1 MTVSAASPTTAHRES
16 EAGTRQRILALIT
29 REGPVSA
36 AELASRLRLTS
47 AGIRRHVAGLEAEN
61 LVAVHDAGTGARGR
75 RGRPAR
81 RYVAT
86 DLAQDS
92 MSGAYTSVA
101 VQALE
106 YLAEVGGE
114 AAIDG
119 FVERHVAQL
128 EDRYAP
134 QITADGVEERAEQLA
149 EALAGDGYAASVRP
163 VPGTLM
169 MQLCQGHCPVQHVAA
184 RFPQLCDAEARTFSR
199 LLGSHVQRLVTLAG
213 GAHVCTT
220 NIPVTRSSSDTPTP
234 AGSPGG
240 VEGTR

>member
-1 MTVSAASPTTAHRES
+1 MTVSAASSPRET
-16 EAGTRQRILALIT
+16 EAGTRQRVLALVT
-29 REGPVSA
+29 REGPISA
-36 AELASRLRLTS
+36 AELAARLRLTS

-61 LVAVHDAGTGARGR
+61 LVAVHEGAPAGG

-86 DLAQDS
+86 DLAQES
-92 MSGAYTSVA
+92 MSGAYTAVA

-106 YLAEVGGE
+106 YLAEVGGD

-134 QITADGVEERAEQLA
+134 QITGESIEERAGQLA
-149 EALAGDGYAASVRP
+149 DALAADGYAASVRP

-184 RFPQLCDAEARTFSR
+184 RFPQICDAEARTFSR

-220 NIPVTRSSSDTPTP
+220 NIPVTRPSSENPTP
-234 AGSPGG
+234 AGVSGS